1 MKRKSI
7 IISAIGISMLALA
20 TYLFLNLNAIV
31 IRTTEDI
38 ASDALGVQVHIGDID
53 ISLSDKTVNVKNIRV
68 DNPKKYKGRYILE
81 TENIEIGLNSVSGE
95 LIDFKDIKVGGSVV
109 HLEANENG
117 LNLVDL
123 KRLANQKQKKETTG
137 SDEINV
143 IVKKMVIGAS
153 TVESRITFL
162 DKDIANFKVPAV
174 YFSNMGRGNGI
185 AAGDAISQVIIKYVT
200 AVEAHA
206 RKNGALSGVSLPGV
220 DDVKKTLDG
229 AVDSLKSLF

>member
-81 TENIEIGLNSVSGE
+81 T
-95 LIDFKDIKVGGSVV
+95 
-109 HLEANENG
+109 ENG